1 MPVVWSVFDLA
12 IKISG
17 NQCFIEDLII
27 ELNLNVLLMLLMS
40 IENIFQRSFPGDSP
54 KVWRG
59 EAIVMQYDGI
69 KNVRY

>member
-12 IKISG
+12 TKRSG
-17 NQCFIEDLII
+17 NQCLIEDLII

-40 IENIFQRSFPGDSP
+40 IENVFQRSFPGGSP
-54 KVWRG
+54 KVGRG